1 MYKKLLFLVLVS
13 TSSLAAF
20 SQYNYDAGYPVVYNI
35 LSTKCSNSGC
45 HSATSAEALKFDG
58 GYSAVY
64 AAIHEQ
70 TPSNAAAAARGE
82 RLVWSGQPYQSYL
95 MKKAASWFDT
105 DLALPANETDSAHVN
120 AGLTNKEVEYIR
132 QWILNNAAST
142 GLTIDTSIIND
153 YYNDTARAA
162 FFPKLTPPAAG
173 TGVQVRYGPIFVR
186 GTAGN
191 NEVEYMLMRQIDFPT
206 DMEVTGVQS
215 SMSAQSHHFL
225 LFQYP
230 DSASAMAEKVGFRK
244 VTLSTSGIVSPF
256 DGNKNLIAAWQ
267 NSSNIQ
273 LPAHTAFFWPKTTYI
288 DQDFHI
294 KNYTSPGTSGIMPFD
309 FYLNVYTQP
318 RIVTDNTLE
327 MKSQLVNSAT
337 LLLLPHQVTTLP
349 YSDPSNGNNETR
361 YIWMMSSHTHKLGTG
376 FNIYTYDN
384 SRPGGIGDTLYKGTY
399 DYANGVDL
407 GVYDWEHPS
416 VEYFSPLKPMNMLTN
431 GVICQTTW
439 NNTTGSLIHFG
450 FTTND
455 EMQLFYYMY
464 TSQDPNATGIND
476 VAKPAFDF
484 VVYPNPMSNQGT
496 IAYTLTQASTVNATI
511 VDITGK
517 EIAKLKDEKEQ
528 AGTYNLAVGQQKP
541 LSSGMY
547 FAKVTV
553 NGETYTKKFVVE

>member
-1 MYKKLLFLVLVS
+1 
-13 TSSLAAF
+13 
-20 SQYNYDAGYPVVYNI
+20 
-35 LSTKCSNSGC
+35 
-45 HSATSAEALKFDG
+45 
-58 GYSAVY
+58 
-64 AAIHEQ
+64 
-70 TPSNAAAAARGE
+70 
-82 RLVWSGQPYQSYL
+82 
-95 MKKAASWFDT
+95 
-105 DLALPANETDSAHVN
+105 
-120 AGLTNKEVEYIR
+120 
-132 QWILNNAAST
+132 
-142 GLTIDTSIIND
+142 
-153 YYNDTARAA
+153 
-162 FFPKLTPPAAG
+162 
-173 TGVQVRYGPIFVR
+173 
-186 GTAGN
+186 
-191 NEVEYMLMRQIDFPT
+191 
-206 DMEVTGVQS
+206 
-215 SMSAQSHHFL
+215 
-225 LFQYP
+225 
-230 DSASAMAEKVGFRK
+230 
-244 VTLSTSGIVSPF
+244 
-256 DGNKNLIAAWQ
+256 
-267 NSSNIQ
+267 
-273 LPAHTAFFWPKTTYI
+273 
-288 DQDFHI
+288 
-294 KNYTSPGTSGIMPFD
+294 
-309 FYLNVYTQP
+309 
-318 RIVTDNTLE
+318 
-327 MKSQLVNSAT
+327 
-337 LLLLPHQVTTLP
+337 
-349 YSDPSNGNNETR
+349 
-361 YIWMMSSHTHKLGTG
+361 MMSSHTHKLGTG